1 VPLWVKNESS
11 QMRIWVSASKFLGFI
26 IHKNDI
32 EIDPKKI
39 EVIQKIQAPTCKRDV
54 QKFIGKVNF
63 L

>member
-39 EVIQKIQAPTCKRDV
+39 EVIQKIQLLLVRGMSK
-54 QKFIGKVNF
+54 NS
-63 L
+63 